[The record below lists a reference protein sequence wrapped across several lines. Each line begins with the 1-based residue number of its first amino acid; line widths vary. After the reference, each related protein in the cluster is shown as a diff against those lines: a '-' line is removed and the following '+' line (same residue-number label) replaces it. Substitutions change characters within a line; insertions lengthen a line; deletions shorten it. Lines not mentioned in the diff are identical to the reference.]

1 MTKPNLGSLKRRF
14 TSLFVALIF
23 VVLSVTGV
31 IAFVQPFSITIIGLH
46 ALTGFLFVILAVL
59 HIANNFRPLKGYL
72 HSKSL
77 WVTLTITATLTVV
90 FFIQPKP
97 VKAILGLSANL
108 GPAMDRFEMNEDSM
122 VYQYSPDA
130 NYKMALTI
138 KTGTSYD
145 VKNPPQIAIWL
156 ENQGAYHIKTLRALD
171 PGHANQLPY
180 WQFKRQGWEK
190 AMRDAEEEAKKNA
203 GKPEDFEII
212 SQPTPNGSFDPADYI
227 LPSTP
232 EDSTPYKLLIEINQP
247 SDTHGSI
254 TDQPSLVYAVEIDNL
269 NPRTFQLLDIV
280 GYPKREDEDGKEAWS
295 LYYPDGQ
302 LGSALELIDSA
313 LLTIERD

>member
-1 MTKPNLGSLKRRF
+1 
-14 TSLFVALIF
+14 
-23 VVLSVTGV
+23 
-31 IAFVQPFSITIIGLH
+31 
-46 ALTGFLFVILAVL
+46 
-59 HIANNFRPLKGYL
+59 
-72 HSKSL
+72 
-77 WVTLTITATLTVV
+77 
-90 FFIQPKP
+90 
-97 VKAILGLSANL
+97 
-108 GPAMDRFEMNEDSM
+108 
-122 VYQYSPDA
+122 
-130 NYKMALTI
+130 
-138 KTGTSYD
+138 
-145 VKNPPQIAIWL
+145 
-156 ENQGAYHIKTLRALD
+156 
-171 PGHANQLPY
+171 
-180 WQFKRQGWEK
+180 
-190 AMRDAEEEAKKNA
+190 MRDAEEEAKKNA